1 MPLTDIAIR
10 NARPKEKPYKIS
22 DVQGLY
28 LLIYTNGSKHW
39 RFRRTINGKT
49 PREHYANTL

>member
-1 MPLTDIAIR
+1 M
-10 NARPKEKPYKIS
+10 S